1 MGIFS
6 EELRI
11 LDRNT
16 VQLMI
21 DEMQDEV
28 NALSAERNTLSAERD
43 TLSAERDTLSAECD
57 TLSAERDTLS
67 AERDTLSAECDTLH
81 AELVRINQLNRKL
94 AEQGRTEDIM
104 KAASDVACRKKLY
117 DEFVI

>member
-28 NALSAERNTLSAERD
+28 NALSAERN
-43 TLSAERDTLSAECD
+43 